1 MTAMHWGFSNTP
13 AFKQERG
20 ATRVSSGRKVIAA
33 LAVLC
38 AAPMLTAQMARA
50 DAPLPLLSPQSH
62 AGVASVSTSDVP
74 VPLPAI
80 NVAAGVASTPLPAKA
95 PVPLKLADN
104 VDHALGAPMPAYSPL
119 SNPLP
124 VSLPQSAPL
133 SGSPKIWSPEILS
146 GKDRELY
153 LKIFAE
159 QERGRWTQADKLIS
173 KLADRRLMGYVQYQR
188 YMHPR
193 YRSSYAELRAWMA
206 EYADLPDAG
215 KIYKLALRKKTR
227 KAAAPDRPQ
236 VRHWRQPASV
246 ADSMDDDDTPS
257 YSAQFTRID
266 QKVRLIVRDAKA
278 QDAVAYLN
286 KQSIRRSLSNVEY
299 DKIRERIAA
308 SYFIENDNENA
319 YQTADDI
326 ARMHGNQVPLAD
338 WYAGLAA
345 WRMERYD
352 DAARHFERLARSRN
366 ASDWSKAAGGFWA
379 ARAYLA
385 DHEPGQVAPML
396 EIAANTGA
404 TFYGLL
410 ATRQLG
416 REPRF
421 HWIEPRLDRAD
432 FEKLT
437 QNSAV
442 ARAVALVQVGKREM
456 AEQELLRA
464 HGWLDPST
472 DEALISLA
480 AAFKL
485 SSVEITAA
493 SAAALPQARMQDGA
507 ITLNAGLYPLP
518 DFEPKNGFRVDR
530 ALFYALMR
538 QESKFRPDAQSGA
551 GARGLM
557 QLMPATASVIAQDRS
572 LAQRN
577 KDKLL
582 DPSFNLTLAQNY
594 LETLMASGEPRG
606 NLFMLTT
613 AYNGGPGNLSR
624 WLDQIN
630 FKGDPLLFIESIP
643 ASETRGYIERVVM
656 NFWIY
661 RSRLGQPFPSLDASA
676 SGNWPIYDAFENAN

>member
-1 MTAMHWGFSNTP
+1 MTAMHWGSSYTP
-13 AFKQERG
+13 ASKQERVQ
-20 ATRVSSGRKVIAA
+20 TRVSNCRKMIVA

-38 AAPMLTAQMARA
+38 AVPMLAAGSARA
-50 DAPLPLLSPQSH
+50 DAPLPLASPQSR
-62 AGVASVSTSDVP
+62 AAAAAATTDVP

-80 NVAAGVASTPLPAKA
+80 DVAAEVA
-95 PVPLKLADN
+95 PVPLRVKAAPVRVADN
-104 VDHALGAPMPAYSPL
+104 ADQAEGLPMSAYSPL
-119 SNPLP
+119 SPPLAM
-124 VSLPQSAPL
+124 SLPQTAPL
-133 SGSPKIWSPEILS
+133 SASPKIWSPEILS
-146 GKDRELY
+146 GRDRELY

-159 QERGRWTQADKLIS
+159 QERGRWKQADRLIDR
-173 KLADRRLMGYVQYQR
+173 LADKRLMGYVLFQR

-193 YRSSYAELRAWMA
+193 YRSTYAELRGWMA
-206 EYADLPDAG
+206 EYSDHPDAG

-227 KAAAPDRPQ
+227 KAAAPERPQ

-246 ADSMDDDDTPS
+246 SDSLDDDAPG

-266 QKVRLIVRDAKA
+266 QKVRAIVRDAKA
-278 QDAVAYLN
+278 RDAVAYLN
-286 KQSIRRSLSNVEY
+286 KASIRRSLSDVEY

-308 SYFIENDNENA
+308 SYFIENDNQNA

-326 ARMHGNQVPLAD
+326 ARMHGAQVPLAD

-352 DAARHFERLARSRN
+352 DAARHFERLARSRG

-416 REPRF
+416 REPQF
-421 HWIEPRLDRAD
+421 HWIEPRLDRAE
-432 FEKLT
+432 FEKLI

-485 SSVEITAA
+485 PAVELTVA
-493 SAAALPQARMQDGA
+493 SAASLPQAPVHNGA
-507 ITLNAGLYPLP
+507 ITLNAGLYPVP
-518 DFEPKNGFRVDR
+518 TYKPENGFRVDR

-538 QESKFRPDAQSGA
+538 QESKFQPDALSGA

-557 QLMPATASVIAQDRS
+557 QIMPATASVIAQDRS
-572 LAQRN
+572 LAQNN

-630 FKGDPLLFIESIP
+630 FKGDPFLFIESIP

-661 RSRLGQPFPSLDASA
+661 RSRLGQPFPSLDVSA